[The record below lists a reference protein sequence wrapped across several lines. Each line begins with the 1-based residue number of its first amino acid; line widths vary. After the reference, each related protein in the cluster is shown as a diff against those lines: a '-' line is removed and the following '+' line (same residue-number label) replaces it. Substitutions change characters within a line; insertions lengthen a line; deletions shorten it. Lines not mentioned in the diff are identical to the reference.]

1 MNDELILTEVKGCA
15 AYITLNRPPLN
26 IITIEMLET
35 LREAVTWAFD
45 QKKSL
50 VVITS
55 NGRAFSA
62 GVDIDSH
69 EEEVLNYANDV
80 LREILI
86 MLWTNE
92 IPVIAAVDGYALGG
106 GCELAMSA
114 DLVVASERTE
124 IGQPEVAVGS
134 LACFGSSILPRKISR
149 SYAMEVLLTG
159 KRFNA
164 DDCYRM
170 GMVNAIL
177 PTENFAQHI
186 EDYVA
191 QFEKLSPLMLAKTK
205 KSVIAGDVPDRVA
218 GVMAIDKISR
228 EEVTPSYDAKEGME
242 AFFEK
247 REPRWRGC

>member
-1 MNDELILTEVKGCA
+1 MTDLLVLTDVKGCA
-15 AYITLNRPPLN
+15 AYVTLNRPPLN
-26 IITIEMLET
+26 IITIEMLEQ
-35 LREAVTWAFD
+35 LRDAVTWAFD

-69 EEEVLNYANDV
+69 EEEALNYANDV

-114 DLVVASERTE
+114 DLVVGSERAE

-134 LACFGSSILPRKISR
+134 LACFGSSILPRKISH
-149 SYAMEVLLTG
+149 SHAMEVLLTG

-164 DDCYRM
+164 QECSRM
-170 GMVNAIL
+170 GMLNNVL
-177 PTENFAQHI
+177 PTEDVAKHDEENFAQ
-186 EDYVA
+186 Y
-191 QFEKLSPLMLAKTK
+191 EKK
-205 KSVIAGDVPDRVA
+205 
-218 GVMAIDKISR
+218 
-228 EEVTPSYDAKEGME
+228 
-242 AFFEK
+242 
-247 REPRWRGC
+247 